1 MVFCVCVYDTE
12 HLLYTILVFSSA
24 YVCVCV
30 CVCVCVYK
38 MQLYITI
45 F

>member
-1 MVFCVCVYDTE
+1 MMVFCVCVYDTE

-24 YVCVCV
+24 YM